1 MKMHQRSLNKVK
13 WDLPDVQN
21 LPLEFTV
28 ADSVL
33 TEFIQSH
40 EPSAVLVELVQNE
53 YDAEGTKM
61 EVMFGKDFI
70 TLSGNGNSI
79 DPAGWNRLSVMLGT
93 GNVWSSDRTIVPKMN
108 SIGSKNVGLRSL
120 FVFGDNIFIRSGGK
134 QTVLDRFTG
143 TLPSPL
149 PEPSSK
155 KRPGIHIQVPYRTSN
170 KGSLEPFDV
179 SKEQQALDSF
189 SNDLAPMLLKLA
201 NTGAHK
207 NLEEVVVSSERCQRK
222 ITWKQS
228 VEQLASQFKDTIIL
242 HRTINMRDSAKS
254 GKKSV
259 KRIEELEFQRSILIP
274 KEYREQDI
282 PEYFKRP
289 YGRVLFA
296 ASLRL
301 QHGKIDISKPGIFYY
316 PLGMNRNYTG
326 TAINISAPF
335 KLDNDRTRII
345 SPEMSPWNEWL
356 LNEAT
361 GLVIQLIKSEWLE
374 RFQSDAFI
382 SLKQITNPVT
392 SAFIDNVDSY
402 LNNQAIWPTHKTK
415 RGRIQFVKASELVV
429 PESEDLDGF
438 LSDIRYL
445 DHRLSQDFR
454 TRDMA
459 IKYGTK
465 MFTINSLVR
474 LHCAGEEANIL
485 HTKTGLSEASYYYND
500 YPKALEKEKLQVKFS
515 KSFDNNYRKLSK
527 SNKEDLK
534 NSPTTLAADGV
545 LRSPSTQL
553 WVIEPTI
560 ATVCPLLKSQRLH
573 PALVSS
579 KVISKL
585 CRKFDPS
592 QWAREISGKAKE
604 GIASK
609 EEQIAL
615 YKYILITHGH
625 LSRKAQ
631 IDLRKAPVL
640 LDHRGEWNSPRS
652 IISRNATYAKR
663 LIDVLHFPHRDYAK
677 DKELARSLRFKK
689 RVSSRDLLEYARL
702 IETRPELAEYF
713 EETIQ
718 LASKLLNPSAI
729 KQLKS
734 ISFLRSS
741 LGGMLSPLEIYLR
754 NSINNICLGEDAPF
768 VLGSRIKLYK
778 QLGCREEPKAK
789 HIVNHIAN
797 LRERNETLAKP
808 DTVYSAL
815 VRALMKEKLP
825 LSHYQDEP
833 IIWNGSDYS
842 IPADT
847 LIGSH
852 HRKIFLNSVPQ
863 VDKVSSELKRSLL
876 ALGAKTIPQVLHW
889 EKLLIWLDQ
898 KYQEIDSPITAI
910 ERRSLI
916 EAYSNLPGIPL
927 DIVLSTRCLLD
938 QDGFLHPISDI
949 KSGLFVIDDDP
960 QLARAA
966 RDQKA
971 GVAFAD
977 TNDLRVLQFYNLAG
991 VPGLVEICE
1000 LKTSRVGN
1008 RVNPTYRVNTSRIL
1022 DRVKAPEFASALE
1035 TLAAYELQG
1044 YKPPIRAGSSP
1055 LRLTL
1060 ANLNEISFVDNIEA
1074 IYRIVKSTIQV
1085 PRSYIVEGN
1094 RIILAS
1100 HRRKHHLR
1108 GLIASAIAEM
1118 VTNVSSEQKKLTDSI
1133 YRLLECGSTRD
1144 KKEYLESRGI
1154 IWQPSEEGDVES
1166 EDIFDEDEDLQTDED
1181 VVKNIIAD
1189 SINIVSTAVN
1199 DSGDDGSSK
1208 RGQEP
1213 PTETEEQPKPTE
1225 RVLPPLDNVVVTII
1239 PQSKDWTPPVPEG
1252 RGKTRITDWMPPDPD
1267 SEEWQRK
1274 VGRRGEELVFLQ
1286 EKARVKEKGLE
1297 ESKVVWESKSNPGAN
1312 YDIKSVGDDGQDI
1325 WIEVKS
1331 TTGRDGRFRWPK
1343 QEFELALQKRER
1355 YILWRVYEAHINKPK
1370 AKPFRDPIGILLENK
1385 MRLDISNLFAMVE
1398 PL

>member
-1 MKMHQRSLNKVK
+1 MKTRQRSLNKIK
-13 WDLPDVQN
+13 WDLPNVQN

-40 EPSAVLVELVQNE
+40 EMSAVLVELVQNE

-61 EVMFGKDFI
+61 EVMFGKDSVTI
-70 TLSGNGNSI
+70 SGNGNSI

-93 GNVWSSDRTIVPKMN
+93 GNVWSSERTIVPKMN
-108 SIGSKNVGLRSL
+108 SIGSKNFGLRSL
-120 FVFGDNIFIRSGGK
+120 FIFGDNIFIRSGGK

-149 PEPSSK
+149 HEPSSK
-155 KRPGIHIQVPYRTSN
+155 RRPGIHVQVPYRTSK
-170 KGSLEPFDV
+170 KGSLEPFDA

-189 SNDLAPMLLKLA
+189 SSDLAPMLLKLA
-201 NTGAHK
+201 NPGAHK

-228 VEQLASQFKDTIIL
+228 VEQLASQFRDTIIL
-242 HRTINMRDSAKS
+242 RRTINMRDSAKS
-254 GKKSV
+254 DKKSI
-259 KRIEELEFQRSILIP
+259 KSIEELEFQRSILIP

-301 QHGKIDISKPGIFYY
+301 QRGKIDISKPGIFYY
-316 PLGMNRNYTG
+316 PLGMSRNYTG

-345 SPEMSPWNEWL
+345 SPEISPWNQWL

-361 GLVIQLIKSEWLE
+361 DLVIQLIKSEWLE

-392 SAFIDNVDSY
+392 SAFIDNIGGY
-402 LNNQAIWPTHKTK
+402 LNNQAIWPTRKKK
-415 RGRIQFVKASELVV
+415 RGRMQFVKASELVV

-438 LSDIRYL
+438 LSDISYL
-445 DHRLSQDFR
+445 DYRLSQDFR

-459 IKYGTK
+459 IKYGAK
-465 MFTINSLVR
+465 RFTINSLVR
-474 LHCAGEEANIL
+474 LRCAGKEDNILRAKLINEAN
-485 HTKTGLSEASYYYND
+485 YYFSN

-515 KSFDNNYRKLSK
+515 ESFDNNYRKLSK
-527 SNKEDLK
+527 SNREDLK

-592 QWAREISGKAKE
+592 QWAREIGEKAKE
-604 GIASK
+604 GIASQ

-615 YKYILITHGH
+615 YKYILTTHGH
-625 LSRKAQ
+625 LSRRAQ

-640 LDHRGEWNSPRS
+640 PDHRGEWNSPRS

-663 LIDVLHFPHRDYAK
+663 LTDVLHFPHRDYAK

-689 RVSSRDLLEYARL
+689 RVNSRDLLEYARL

-713 EETIQ
+713 EETLQ
-718 LASKLLNPSAI
+718 LASKLLNPSTI

-768 VLGSRIKLYK
+768 ILGSRTKLYK
-778 QLGCREEPKAK
+778 QLGCREEPMAK
-789 HIVNHIAN
+789 DITNHIAN
-797 LRERNETLAKP
+797 LRERNEALAKP
-808 DTVYSAL
+808 ETVYSAL
-815 VRALMKEKLP
+815 VRTLMKERLP

-842 IPADT
+842 IPSDT

-852 HRKIFLNSVPQ
+852 HKKIFLYSVPQ
-863 VDKVSSELKRSLL
+863 VDRVSSELKSYLL
-876 ALGAKTIPQVLHW
+876 ALGANSIPQVRHW
-889 EKLLIWLDQ
+889 EKLLIWLGQ
-898 KYQEIDSPITAI
+898 KYQGIDSPITAI

-916 EAYSNLPGIPL
+916 EAYSNLPGIPR
-927 DIVLSTRCLLD
+927 DIVSSTCCLLD

-949 KSGLFVIDDDP
+949 ESGLFVIADDP

-971 GVAFAD
+971 EITFAN

-1000 LKTSRVGN
+1000 LKSSRVGN

-1022 DRVKAPEFASALE
+1022 DRIRAPEFASALE

-1055 LRLTL
+1055 LRITL

-1074 IYRIVKSTIQV
+1074 IYRIGKSTIQV
-1085 PRSYIVEGN
+1085 PRSYIVEGK

-1100 HRRKHHLR
+1100 HRRKHDLR

-1118 VTNVSSEQKKLTDSI
+1118 VTNVSAEQKKLTDSI

-1154 IWQPSEEGDVES
+1154 IWQPSEEGDIES

-1181 VVKNIIAD
+1181 VVKNMIAD
-1189 SINIVSTAVN
+1189 SINIVSTEVN

-1208 RGQEP
+1208 RDQEP

-1225 RVLPPLDNVVVTII
+1225 RVLPPLDNVVMTIVQ
-1239 PQSKDWTPPVPEG
+1239 QSEGWAPPTPEG
-1252 RGKTRITDWMPPDPD
+1252 GGKTRITDWTPPDPS
-1267 SEEWQRK
+1267 SEEWQRE
-1274 VGRRGEELVFLQ
+1274 VGRRGEELIYLQ

-1297 ESKVVWESKSNPGAN
+1297 ESKVVWEAHSNPGAN
-1312 YDIKSVGDDGQDI
+1312 YDIKSVDDDGQDI

-1355 YILWRVYEAHINKPK
+1355 YILWRVYEAHINKPT